1 MGGAVST
8 AIAVYFIGARQ
19 YDATTRL
26 SVCLSH
32 GWTVDQSKNG

>member
-26 SVCLSH
+26 SVCYT
-32 GWTVDQSKNG
+32 GVDQSKNG